1 MHCPVEAAHVRPRR
15 VAHAPPGAADMETP
29 ATVILRH
36 VIAELLGGPRTRDN
50 GGAVDPPL

>member
-1 MHCPVEAAHVRPRR
+1 MCGLAGWRMRH
-15 VAHAPPGAADMETP
+15 PGQRIWETP